1 MPPNNPVPPLP
12 EDPSEVTAEAAA
24 KAAAPKPKQME
35 SLGTRMV
42 TSVVG
47 FALICVVVYFG
58 WITLLPFLL
67 LIGLLALH
75 EYTTMVSAR
84 DIDVRHTALYLFGAA
99 LLIASYP
106 NWSISPWFGGSWR
119 EVVLTAALG
128 YLLVI
133 EVISPGERP
142 LERVVYS
149 AFGLLYIPWLLGY
162 FLMLRYT
169 PNATDGLFFFAL
181 PLLATFAADIG
192 GYFFG
197 YFFGKR
203 KLAPEVSPGKTIE
216 GAVGGLL
223 ASFMVVLLVTRS
235 YHIGEWGLAGA
246 FIYSGMVASASQLGD
261 LAESLIKRS
270 LGAKDSGN
278 TLPGHGGIL
287 DRLDSLLFAVPITY
301 IFLNLNMF

>member
-1 MPPNNPVPPLP
+1 
-12 EDPSEVTAEAAA
+12 
-24 KAAAPKPKQME
+24 ME
-35 SLGTRMV
+35 SLGSRV
-42 TSVVG
+42 ITSVVG
-47 FALICVVVYFG
+47 FALVCAAVYFG
-58 WITLLPFLL
+58 WLTLLPFLL
-67 LIGLLALH
+67 LIGLLALR
-75 EYTTMVSAR
+75 EYTDMLTAR
-84 DIDVRHTALYLFGAA
+84 DIDVRHLGLYLFGAA

-106 NWSISPWFGGSWR
+106 NWPLSPWFGGSWR
-119 EVVLTAALG
+119 EVVLTAALA

-142 LERVVYS
+142 LERLVYS

-162 FLMLRYT
+162 FLMLRYA
-169 PNATDGLFFFAL
+169 PDGSRGLLFFAL

-192 GYFFG
+192 AYFFG
-197 YFFGKR
+197 HFFGKR

-216 GAVGGLL
+216 GALGGLL
-223 ASFMVVLLVTRS
+223 ASFLVVLFMTRLA
-235 YHIGEWGLAGA
+235 HIWDLPNA
-246 FIYSGMVASASQLGD
+246 FIYAVMVASASQLGD